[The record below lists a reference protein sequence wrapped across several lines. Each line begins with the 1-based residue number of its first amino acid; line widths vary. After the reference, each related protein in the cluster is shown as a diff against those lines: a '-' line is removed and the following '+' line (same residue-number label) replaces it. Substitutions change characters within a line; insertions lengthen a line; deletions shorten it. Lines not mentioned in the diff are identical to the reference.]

1 MNCCTLLNLP
11 SAHSSMTCPG
21 RWHDPS
27 EFIVIFKNV
36 LLTLHVR
43 VCVLALCTFMLT
55 DQVRQLAVDNQ
66 SNRVSI
72 ESHLK
77 PSSRLCFTLTALAIG
92 KFVIVQCLNES
103 NQNGL
108 RWVQRRRNNRTTK
121 TLANM
126 SFIVCH
132 WPTAQHWYK
141 MSKAVKLKVKRY
153 YDHQLIKLEVTKMVT
168 WPTLEFS
175 LCSAQQEIKIC
186 PTYRP
191 QLQVTVYSHRWDT
204 YAVTLFINT
213 AFE

>member
-1 MNCCTLLNLP
+1 MCVGTLHFYANRSGQAIGCGQSKQSSFNWESPQALFETVF
-11 SAHSSMTCPG
+11 HSYCSCYWQICHCSMLKWIKSKWAQMGAEKTQQQ
-21 RWHDPS
+21 DN
-27 EFIVIFKNV
+27 KNV
-36 LLTLHVR
+36 SQYVVYCVSLTH
-43 VCVLALCTFMLT
+43 C
-55 DQVRQLAVDNQ
+55 
-66 SNRVSI
+66 
-72 ESHLK
+72 
-77 PSSRLCFTLTALAIG
+77 
-92 KFVIVQCLNES
+92 
-103 NQNGL
+103 
-108 RWVQRRRNNRTTK
+108 
-121 TLANM
+121 
-126 SFIVCH
+126 
-132 WPTAQHWYK
+132 AQHWYK